1 MNHRIVQIK
10 IKKMNRLFNYIL
22 LRPLISLIFIGII
35 FLISSPGLQNFKL
48 DASSDALVIDGDEA
62 FKIYRETGEIFGNSD
77 FLIITFT
84 PKADLFSKQSLSV
97 IKNLDESLSKLPN
110 VDSVL
115 TILDAPIFFQPKVP
129 LADLMDSLKTLETE
143 GLDLIA
149 AKEEIINN
157 PVYSELIIS
166 PSGETTAMQVT
177 LKENSTYRSLIRK
190 RYELQDKPTLSSSD
204 RNELKKI
211 NRQISQINNA
221 DSIQRAELI
230 AKIRELLDER
240 RDQGKLFLG
249 GASMIATDMMSFIKS
264 DLAVFGAGVALVFC
278 LMLYLF
284 FQNPWFVILPLSNA
298 LVTTAFTASILG
310 LMDWKIS
317 VISSNFIA
325 LLLILTISLTVH
337 VLVRFIEVCKSEESI
352 DRAIYITLNQ
362 MVMPCLFAALT
373 TAIAFL
379 SLIMGD
385 IKPVIEFGKMMSVG
399 MIFAFIFTF
408 TFLPAAMKLLIG
420 SKQASSLNFIKK
432 IPTKL
437 AFITLKNGNQI
448 ALLFFLIVASM
459 LYGIS
464 KLEVEN
470 RFIDY
475 FSPETE
481 IYQGMLLLDQELGGT
496 ATLEILI
503 DQPAQEIFDDSLFED
518 DDLFEDDLFEDDSS
532 EASGYW
538 WNASSLSKLESIHDY
553 LDSIPEMGKVL
564 SVASGIKLA
573 RLINDNNDLN
583 DLELALLRSVLPE
596 DIKETLLYSYI
607 NEDDSKVRISARVL
621 ESAKTLNRK
630 ELLEKIHFDLEN
642 KFQLEPDQFQ
652 VTGLAVLYNNML
664 QSLFSSQIK
673 SLGLVFGAIGL
684 MLLILFRSIKI
695 MLIALTPNLITAG
708 SVLGML
714 GILGIPLDMMTIT
727 VAAISVGMAVDNTIH
742 YLYRYKTEVQINRSP
757 SEERILNSHNSV
769 GRAVLYTATTIA
781 AGFSV
786 FALSNFTPTVLFGL
800 FTAFALL
807 VSFFASL
814 TLLPFLLNFF
824 KAFVLKET

>member
-1 MNHRIVQIK
+1 MKNIFSFI
-10 IKKMNRLFNYIL
+10 
-22 LRPLISLIFIGII
+22 ISKPWLVMIFIIAI
-35 FLISSPGLQNFKL
+35 FLSTSNGLQNFKL
-48 DASSDALVIDGDEA
+48 DASSDALVIEGDEA
-62 FKIYRETGEIFGNSD
+62 FKVYRETGETFGNSD
-77 FLIITFT
+77 FLIITYT
-84 PKADLFSKQSLSV
+84 PNSELFSA
-97 IKNLDESLSKLPN
+97 ESLNTIKSIEISLEKLES
-110 VDSVL
+110 VESVL
-115 TILDAPIFFQPKVP
+115 SILDAPIFFQPKVP
-129 LADLMDSLKTLETE
+129 LADLMDNLKTIETE
-143 GLDLIA
+143 GIDLLK
-149 AKEEIINN
+149 AKEEILNN
-157 PVYSELIIS
+157 PVYQELIIS
-166 PSGETTAMQVT
+166 TSGKTTAIQVT
-177 LKENSTYRSLIRK
+177 LSENIIYRKLIAR
-190 RYELQDKPTLSSSD
+190 RYEINEQAILTSGAKTELQD
-204 RNELKKI
+204 I
-211 NRQISQINNA
+211 NQQISNINDQESHQRAILISQIRNLLSKHS
-221 DSIQRAELI
+221 DS
-230 AKIRELLDER
+230 
-240 RDQGKLFLG
+240 GVLFLG

-264 DLAVFGAGVALVFC
+264 DLAVFGVGVALVFC
-278 LMLYLF
+278 VMLFLF
-284 FQNPWFVILPLSNA
+284 FRNPWFVLLPLANA
-298 LVTTAFTASILG
+298 FITTAFTASILG

-337 VLVRFIEVCKSEESI
+337 VLVRFIEVSKSEPEI
-352 DRAIYITLNQ
+352 EKAMNITLNQ
-362 MVMPCLFAALT
+362 MVIPCFFAALT

-399 MIFAFIFTF
+399 MFFAFIFTF
-408 TFLPAAMKLLIG
+408 TFLPAAMKIVIKSHTYDSSGWINRIPLQL
-420 SKQASSLNFIKK
+420 ASF
-432 IPTKL
+432 
-437 AFITLKNGNQI
+437 TLTRGTQI
-448 ALLFFLIVASM
+448 ATFFLITLCAM

-503 DQPAQEIFDDSLFED
+503 DQPVQEITEELNIPE

-538 WNASSLSKLESIHDY
+538 WNATSLAKLEDIHDY
-553 LDSIPEMGKVL
+553 LDEIPEMGKVL
-564 SVASGIKLA
+564 SAASGIKLA
-573 RLINDNNDLN
+573 RMINDDKNLN

-607 NEDDSKVRISARVL
+607 NADDSRVRISARVL
-621 ESAKTLNRK
+621 ESAKSLNRK
-630 ELLEKIHFDLEN
+630 ELLEQIHFDLEN
-642 KFQLEPDQFQ
+642 KFNLDPDQFK

-673 SLGLVFGAIGL
+673 SLGLVFGAIAL
-684 MLLILFRSIKI
+684 MLLILFRSIMI
-695 MLIALTPNLITAG
+695 TLIALAPNIITAG

-742 YLYRYKTEVQINRSP
+742 YLFRYKTETQQDQVSLDNR
-757 SEERILNSHNSV
+757 IINSHASV
-769 GRAVLYTATTIA
+769 GRAVFYTASTIA
-781 AGFSV
+781 AGFSI
-786 FALSNFTPTVLFGL
+786 FAFSNFTPTVLFGV

-814 TLLPFLLNFF
+814 TLLPFLLNLFNPF
-824 KAFVLKET
+824 KPKEA

>member
-1 MNHRIVQIK
+1 MVLIVA
-10 IKKMNRLFNYIL
+10 
-22 LRPLISLIFIGII
+22 I
-35 FLISSPGLQNFKL
+35 FLSAASGLANFKL
-48 DASSDALVIDGDEA
+48 DASSDALVIEGDEA

-84 PKADLFSKQSLSV
+84 PNSDLFSPQSLST
-97 IKNLDESLSKLPN
+97 IKNLASQLEELPG
-110 VDSVL
+110 VQSVL
-115 TILDAPIFFQPKVP
+115 TILDAPIFFQPRVP
-129 LADLMDSLKTLETE
+129 LADLMDNLKTLESQ
-143 GLDLIA
+143 GIDFIA

-166 PSGETTAMQVT
+166 PSGDTTAMQVT
-177 LKENSTYRSLIRK
+177 LKENDLYRDLIK
-190 RYELQDKPTLSSSD
+190 QRYELLTFSDLSSNQKNQLDSI
-204 RNELKKI
+204 NKKI
-211 NRQISQINNA
+211 SKINDDEA
-221 DSIQRAELI
+221 KERANLI
-230 AKIRELLDER
+230 TQIRELLNQNSDR
-240 RDQGKLFLG
+240 GTLFLG

-264 DLAVFGAGVALVFC
+264 DLAIFGLGVAIVFC
-278 LMLYLF
+278 LMLYVF
-284 FQNPWFVILPLSNA
+284 FQNVWFVLLPLSNA
-298 LVTTAFTASILG
+298 AVTTAFTASILG

-337 VLVRFIEVCKSEESI
+337 VLVRFNEVSQTKDSI
-352 DRAIYITLNQ
+352 DDAIYATLNQ
-362 MVMPCLFAALT
+362 MLIPCLLATLT

-408 TFLPAAMKLLIG
+408 TFLPSAMKLVIKSADHSSIGLI
-420 SKQASSLNFIKK
+420 NK
-432 IPTKL
+432 IP
-437 AFITLKNGNQI
+437 NQLGII
-448 ALLFFLIVASM
+448 ANNQGKMISIIFLTAAISM
-459 LYGIS
+459 IYGIS

-496 ATLEILI
+496 ATLDILI
-503 DQPAQEIFDDSLFED
+503 DQPTTELIDGLEFDG
-518 DDLFEDDLFEDDSS
+518 DDLFEDDLFDDESS

-538 WNASSLSKLESIHDY
+538 WNATSLSKLEEIHDY
-553 LDSIPEMGKVL
+553 LNDIPEMGKVL

-573 RLINDNNDLN
+573 RMINNNNDLN

-607 NEDDSKVRISARVL
+607 NQDDTKVRISARVL
-621 ESAKTLNRK
+621 ESAQTLNRN
-630 ELLEKIHFDLEN
+630 ELLNKINFDLVNRFDLE
-642 KFQLEPDQFQ
+642 QEQFK

-673 SLGLVFGAIGL
+673 SLGLVFAAIGL
-684 MLLILFRSIKI
+684 MLLIIFRSIKI
-695 MLIALTPNLITAG
+695 TLIALTPNLITAG
-708 SVLGML
+708 SVLGLL
-714 GILGIPLDMMTIT
+714 GILSIPLDIMTIT

-742 YLYRYKTEVQINRSP
+742 YLYRYKKEIENQNIDNDQRV
-757 SEERILNSHNSV
+757 LNAHNSV
-769 GRAVLYTATTIA
+769 GRAVFYTAITIA
-781 AGFSV
+781 AGFSI
-786 FALSNFTPTVLFGL
+786 FALSSFTPTVLFGL
-800 FTAFALL
+800 FTAFALM

-814 TLLPFLLNFF
+814 TLLPFLLKFF
-824 KAFVLKET
+824 NAFSIQEA

>member
-1 MNHRIVQIK
+1 MQNFFK
-10 IKKMNRLFNYIL
+10 LIL
-22 LRPLISLIFIGII
+22 LRPMLVMGFLLVI
-35 FLISSPGLQNFKL
+35 FLSTSIGLKDFKL
-48 DASSDALVIDGDEA
+48 DASSDALVIEGDEA
-62 FKIYRETGEIFGNSD
+62 FKIYRETGEVFGNSD

-84 PKADLFSKQSLSV
+84 PNTDLFSSESLAT
-97 IKNLDESLSKLPN
+97 IKSLDESLEKLPN

-115 TILDAPIFFQPKVP
+115 TLLDAPIFFQPKVP
-129 LADLMDSLKTLETE
+129 LADLMDNLKTLETPDI
-143 GLDLIA
+143 DLVS
-149 AKEEIINN
+149 AKDEIINN

-166 PSGETTAMQVT
+166 PSGGTTAMQIT
-177 LKENSTYRSLIRK
+177 LKENQEYRNLIRT
-190 RYELQDKPTLSSSD
+190 RYELLEIENPTVNDKKRLQ
-204 RNELKKI
+204 NI
-211 NRQISQINNA
+211 NMQISRIN
-221 DSIQRAELI
+221 DSESVDRAKLI
-230 AKIRELLDER
+230 SEIRALLS
-240 RDQGKLFLG
+240 QHAGSGKLFLG

-264 DLAVFGAGVALVFC
+264 DLIVFGTGVALVFC

-284 FQNPWFVILPLSNA
+284 FQNFWFVALPLSNA
-298 LVTTAFTASILG
+298 LLTTVFTASILG

-337 VLVRFIEVCKSEESI
+337 VLVRFIEICKSEESI
-352 DRAIYITLNQ
+352 DQAIYITLNQ

-379 SLIMGD
+379 SLMMGD

-399 MIFAFIFTF
+399 MFFAFIFTF
-408 TFLPAAMKLLIG
+408 TFLPAAMKLLIK
-420 SKQASSLNFIKK
+420 SKSTSSLDVIKE
-432 IPTKL
+432 IPSKL
-437 AFITLKNGNQI
+437 AFLTIKNGNQI
-448 ALLFFLIVASM
+448 AVFFLFISISM
-459 LYGIS
+459 FYGIS

-503 DQPAQEIFDDSLFED
+503 DQPVQEVFESSLFEG

-573 RLINDNNDLN
+573 RLINNNNDLN

-695 MLIALTPNLITAG
+695 TLIALAPNLITAG
-708 SVLGML
+708 SVMGML

-742 YLYRYKTEVQINRSP
+742 YLYRYKTEAQVKGSA
-757 SEERILNSHNSV
+757 SGERIVNSHNSV
-769 GRAVLYTATTIA
+769 GRAVFYTATTIA

-786 FALSNFTPTVLFGL
+786 FALSNFTPTVLFGV

-824 KAFVLKET
+824 KAFETAEA

>member
-1 MNHRIVQIK
+1 MNNIFK
-10 IKKMNRLFNYIL
+10 TIL
-22 LRPLISLIFIGII
+22 LRPWLTLSII
-35 FLISSPGLQNFKL
+35 ALVLLVSSPGLNNFKL
-48 DASSDALVIDGDEA
+48 DASSDALVIEGDEA

-77 FLIITFT
+77 FLIVTFT
-84 PKADLFSKQSLSV
+84 PNADLFSA
-97 IKNLDESLSKLPN
+97 ESLGTIRALEVDLERLVG

-115 TILDAPIFFQPKVP
+115 SILDAPIFFQPKVP
-129 LADLMDSLKTLETE
+129 LSDLMDNLKTLDTP
-143 GLDLIA
+143 GLNMEA
-149 AKEEIINN
+149 AKDEILNN

-166 PSGETTAMQVT
+166 ASGSTTAMQIT
-177 LKENSTYRSLIRK
+177 LSENPIYRQLISR
-190 RYELQDKPTLSSSD
+190 RYELNDSSQISRD
-204 RNELKKI
+204 TREELKKI
-211 NRQISQINNA
+211 NEQISSINEQE
-221 DSIQRAELI
+221 STQRAELI
-230 AKIRELLDER
+230 SQIRELLVSK
-240 RDQGKLFLG
+240 QSSGTLFLG
-249 GASMIATDMMSFIKS
+249 GASMIANDMMSFIKS
-264 DLAVFGAGVALVFC
+264 DLAVFGLGVALVFC

-284 FQNPWFVILPLSNA
+284 FQNLWFVFLPLFNA
-298 LVTTAFTASILG
+298 LITTVFTASILG

-337 VLVRFIEVCKSEESI
+337 VLVRFTELSKVAHTT
-352 DRAIYITLNQ
+352 DDAIYLSLNQ

-399 MIFAFIFTF
+399 MVFAFILTF
-408 TFLPAAMKLLIG
+408 TFLPAAMKLVIK
-420 SKQASSLNFIKK
+420 SNNTHSSTWINN
-432 IPTKL
+432 IPDKL
-437 AFITLKNGNQI
+437 AKLTLIRGSYI
-448 ALLFFLIVASM
+448 AIFFALASM
-459 LYGIS
+459 TMIYGVS

-503 DQPAQEIFDDSLFED
+503 DQPQQAADDELLFAD

-532 EASGYW
+532 AASGYW
-538 WNASSLSKLESIHDY
+538 WNASSLSRLEEIHDY
-553 LDSIPEMGKVL
+553 LDDIPEMGKVL

-573 RLINDNNDLN
+573 RMINDDQDLN
-583 DLELALLRSVLPE
+583 DLELALLRSVLPD
-596 DIKETLLYSYI
+596 DIKETLLSSYI
-607 NEDDSKVRISARVL
+607 NEDDSRVRISARVL
-621 ESAKTLNRK
+621 ESAETLNRK
-630 ELLEKIHFDLEN
+630 ELLQKINFDLVNEFN
-642 KFQLEPDQFQ
+642 LEPEQFKI
-652 VTGLAVLYNNML
+652 TGLAVLYNNML

-684 MLLILFRSIKI
+684 MLLLLFRSLKI
-695 MLIALTPNLITAG
+695 TLIALAPNLITAG

-742 YLYRYKTEVQINRSP
+742 YLIRYRTEVQMNNASLDDRV
-757 SEERILNSHNSV
+757 LNSHHSV
-769 GRAVLYTATTIA
+769 GQAVFYTATTIA
-781 AGFSV
+781 AGFMI
-786 FALSNFTPTVLFGL
+786 FAFSNFTPTVLFGV

-814 TLLPFLLNFF
+814 TLLPYLLNFF
-824 KAFVLKET
+824 NAFQTRQA

>member
-1 MNHRIVQIK
+1 MNNIFK
-10 IKKMNRLFNYIL
+10 TIL
-22 LRPLISLIFIGII
+22 LRPWLTLSII
-35 FLISSPGLQNFKL
+35 ALVLLVSSPGLNNFKL
-48 DASSDALVIDGDEA
+48 DASSDALVIEGDEA

-77 FLIITFT
+77 FLIVTFT
-84 PKADLFSKQSLSV
+84 PNADLFSA
-97 IKNLDESLSKLPN
+97 ESLGTIRALEVDLERLTG

-115 TILDAPIFFQPKVP
+115 SILDAPIFFQPKVP
-129 LADLMDSLKTLETE
+129 LSDLMDNLKTLDTP
-143 GLDLIA
+143 GLNMEA
-149 AKEEIINN
+149 AKDEILNN

-166 PSGETTAMQVT
+166 ASGSTTAMQIT
-177 LKENSTYRSLIRK
+177 LSENPIYRQLISR
-190 RYELQDKPTLSSSD
+190 RYELNDSSQISRD
-204 RNELKKI
+204 TREELKKI
-211 NRQISQINNA
+211 NEQISSINEQESA
-221 DSIQRAELI
+221 QRAELI
-230 AKIRELLDER
+230 SQIRELLVSK
-240 RDQGKLFLG
+240 QSSGTLFLG
-249 GASMIATDMMSFIKS
+249 GASMIANDMMSFIKS
-264 DLAVFGAGVALVFC
+264 DLAVFGLGVALVFC

-284 FQNPWFVILPLSNA
+284 FQNLWFVFLPLFNA
-298 LVTTAFTASILG
+298 LITTVFTASILG

-337 VLVRFIEVCKSEESI
+337 VLVRFTELSKVAHTT
-352 DRAIYITLNQ
+352 DDAIYFSLNQ

-399 MIFAFIFTF
+399 MVFAFILTF
-408 TFLPAAMKLLIG
+408 TFLPAAMKLVIK
-420 SKQASSLNFIKK
+420 SNNTHSSTWINN
-432 IPTKL
+432 IPDKL
-437 AFITLKNGNQI
+437 AKLTLIRGSYI
-448 ALLFFLIVASM
+448 GIFFALASM
-459 LYGIS
+459 TMIYGVS

-503 DQPAQEIFDDSLFED
+503 DQPQQAADDELLFAD

-532 EASGYW
+532 AASGYW
-538 WNASSLSKLESIHDY
+538 WNASSLSRLEEIHDY
-553 LDSIPEMGKVL
+553 LDDIPEMGKVL

-573 RLINDNNDLN
+573 RMINDDQDLN
-583 DLELALLRSVLPE
+583 DLELALLRSVLPD
-596 DIKETLLYSYI
+596 DIKETLLSSYI
-607 NEDDSKVRISARVL
+607 NEDDSRVRISARVL
-621 ESAKTLNRK
+621 ESAETLNRK
-630 ELLEKIHFDLEN
+630 ELLQKINFDLVNEFN
-642 KFQLEPDQFQ
+642 LEPEQFKI
-652 VTGLAVLYNNML
+652 TGLAVLYNNML

-684 MLLILFRSIKI
+684 MLLLLFRSLKI
-695 MLIALTPNLITAG
+695 TLIALAPNLITAG

-742 YLYRYKTEVQINRSP
+742 YLIRYRTEVQMNNASLDDRV
-757 SEERILNSHNSV
+757 LNSHHSV
-769 GRAVLYTATTIA
+769 GQAVFYTATTIA
-781 AGFSV
+781 AGFMI
-786 FALSNFTPTVLFGL
+786 FAFSNFTPTVLFGV

-814 TLLPFLLNFF
+814 TLLPYLLNFF
-824 KAFVLKET
+824 NAFQTRQA

>member
-1 MNHRIVQIK
+1 MQNFFK
-10 IKKMNRLFNYIL
+10 LIL
-22 LRPLISLIFIGII
+22 LRPMLVMGFLLVI
-35 FLISSPGLQNFKL
+35 FLSTSIGLKDFKL
-48 DASSDALVIDGDEA
+48 DASSDALVIEGDEA
-62 FKIYRETGEIFGNSD
+62 FKIYRETGEVFGNSD

-84 PKADLFSKQSLSV
+84 PNTDLFSSESLAT
-97 IKNLDESLSKLPN
+97 IKSLDESLEKLPN

-115 TILDAPIFFQPKVP
+115 TLLDAPIFFQPKVP
-129 LADLMDSLKTLETE
+129 LADLMDNLKTLETPDI
-143 GLDLIA
+143 DLVS
-149 AKEEIINN
+149 AKDEIINN

-166 PSGETTAMQVT
+166 PSGGTTAMQIT
-177 LKENSTYRSLIRK
+177 LKENQEYRNLIRT
-190 RYELQDKPTLSSSD
+190 RYELLEIENPTVNDKKRLQ
-204 RNELKKI
+204 NI
-211 NRQISQINNA
+211 NMQISRIN
-221 DSIQRAELI
+221 DSESVDRAKLI
-230 AKIRELLDER
+230 SEIRALLS
-240 RDQGKLFLG
+240 QHAGSGTLFLG

-264 DLAVFGAGVALVFC
+264 DLIVFGTGVALVFC

-284 FQNPWFVILPLSNA
+284 FQNFWFVALLLSNA
-298 LVTTAFTASILG
+298 FLTTAFTASILG

-337 VLVRFIEVCKSEESI
+337 VLVRFIEICKSEESI
-352 DRAIYITLNQ
+352 DQAIYITLNQ

-379 SLIMGD
+379 SLMMGD

-399 MIFAFIFTF
+399 MFFAFIFTF
-408 TFLPAAMKLLIG
+408 TFLPAAMKLLIK
-420 SKQASSLNFIKK
+420 SKSTSSLDVIKE
-432 IPTKL
+432 IPSKL
-437 AFITLKNGNQI
+437 AFLTIKNGNQV
-448 ALLFFLIVASM
+448 AVFFLFISISM
-459 LYGIS
+459 FYGIS

-503 DQPAQEIFDDSLFED
+503 DQPVQEVFESSLFEG

-573 RLINDNNDLN
+573 RLINNNNDLN

-695 MLIALTPNLITAG
+695 TLIALAPNLITAG
-708 SVLGML
+708 SVMGML
-714 GILGIPLDMMTIT
+714 GILEIPLDMMTIT

-742 YLYRYKTEVQINRSP
+742 YLYRYKTEAQVKGSA
-757 SEERILNSHNSV
+757 SGERIVNSHNSV
-769 GRAVLYTATTIA
+769 GRAVFYTATTIA

-786 FALSNFTPTVLFGL
+786 FALSNFTPTVLFGV

-824 KAFVLKET
+824 KAFETAEA

>member
-1 MNHRIVQIK
+1 MNNIFK
-10 IKKMNRLFNYIL
+10 TIL
-22 LRPLISLIFIGII
+22 LRPWLTLSII
-35 FLISSPGLQNFKL
+35 ALVLLVSSPGLNNFKL
-48 DASSDALVIDGDEA
+48 DASSDALVIEGDEA

-77 FLIITFT
+77 FLIVTFT
-84 PKADLFSKQSLSV
+84 PNADLFSA
-97 IKNLDESLSKLPN
+97 ESLGTIRALEVDLERLAG

-115 TILDAPIFFQPKVP
+115 SILDAPIFFQPKVP
-129 LADLMDSLKTLETE
+129 LSDLMDNLKTLDTP
-143 GLDLIA
+143 GLNMEA
-149 AKEEIINN
+149 AKDEILNN

-166 PSGETTAMQVT
+166 ASGSTTAMQIT
-177 LKENSTYRSLIRK
+177 LSENPIYRQLISR
-190 RYELQDKPTLSSSD
+190 RYELNDSSQISRD
-204 RNELKKI
+204 TREELKKI
-211 NRQISQINNA
+211 NEQISSINEQESA
-221 DSIQRAELI
+221 QRAELI
-230 AKIRELLDER
+230 SQIRELLVSK
-240 RDQGKLFLG
+240 QSSGTLFLG
-249 GASMIATDMMSFIKS
+249 GASMIANDMMSFIKS
-264 DLAVFGAGVALVFC
+264 DLAVFGLGVALVFC

-284 FQNPWFVILPLSNA
+284 FQNLWFVFLPLFNA
-298 LVTTAFTASILG
+298 LITTVFTASILG

-337 VLVRFIEVCKSEESI
+337 VLVRFTELSKVAHTT
-352 DRAIYITLNQ
+352 DDAIYLSLNQ

-399 MIFAFIFTF
+399 MVFAFILTF
-408 TFLPAAMKLLIG
+408 TFLPAAMKLVIK
-420 SKQASSLNFIKK
+420 SNNTHSSTWINN
-432 IPTKL
+432 IPDKL
-437 AFITLKNGNQI
+437 AKLTLIRGSYI
-448 ALLFFLIVASM
+448 GIFFALASM
-459 LYGIS
+459 TMIYGVS

-503 DQPAQEIFDDSLFED
+503 DQPQQAADDELLFAD

-532 EASGYW
+532 AASGYW
-538 WNASSLSKLESIHDY
+538 WNASSLSRLEEIHDY
-553 LDSIPEMGKVL
+553 LDDIPEMGKVL

-573 RLINDNNDLN
+573 RMINDDQDLN
-583 DLELALLRSVLPE
+583 DLELALLRSVLPD
-596 DIKETLLYSYI
+596 DIKETLLSSYI
-607 NEDDSKVRISARVL
+607 NEDDSRVRISARVL
-621 ESAKTLNRK
+621 ESAETLNRK
-630 ELLEKIHFDLEN
+630 ELLQKINFDLVNEFN
-642 KFQLEPDQFQ
+642 LEPEQFKI
-652 VTGLAVLYNNML
+652 TGLAVLYNNML

-684 MLLILFRSIKI
+684 MLLLLFRSLKI
-695 MLIALTPNLITAG
+695 TLIALAPNLITAG

-742 YLYRYKTEVQINRSP
+742 YLIRYRTEVQMNNASLDDRV
-757 SEERILNSHNSV
+757 LNSHHSV
-769 GRAVLYTATTIA
+769 GQAVFYTATTIA
-781 AGFSV
+781 AGFMI
-786 FALSNFTPTVLFGL
+786 FAFSNFTPTVLFGV

-814 TLLPFLLNFF
+814 TLLPYLLNFF
-824 KAFVLKET
+824 NAFQTRQA

>member
-1 MNHRIVQIK
+1 MNNIFK
-10 IKKMNRLFNYIL
+10 TIL
-22 LRPLISLIFIGII
+22 LRPWLTLSII
-35 FLISSPGLQNFKL
+35 ALVLLVSSPGLNNFKL
-48 DASSDALVIDGDEA
+48 DASSDALVIEGDEA

-77 FLIITFT
+77 FLIVTFT
-84 PKADLFSKQSLSV
+84 PNADLFSA
-97 IKNLDESLSKLPN
+97 ESLGTIRALEVDLERLTG

-115 TILDAPIFFQPKVP
+115 SILDAPIFFQPKVP
-129 LADLMDSLKTLETE
+129 LSDLMDNLKTLDTP
-143 GLDLIA
+143 GLNMEA
-149 AKEEIINN
+149 AKDEILNN

-166 PSGETTAMQVT
+166 ASGSTTAMQIT
-177 LKENSTYRSLIRK
+177 LSENPIYRQLISR
-190 RYELQDKPTLSSSD
+190 RYELNDSSQISRD
-204 RNELKKI
+204 TREELKKI
-211 NRQISQINNA
+211 NEQISSINEQESA
-221 DSIQRAELI
+221 QRAELI
-230 AKIRELLDER
+230 SQIRELLVSK
-240 RDQGKLFLG
+240 QSSGTLFLG
-249 GASMIATDMMSFIKS
+249 GASMIANDMMSFIKS
-264 DLAVFGAGVALVFC
+264 DLAVFGLGVALVFC

-284 FQNPWFVILPLSNA
+284 FQNLWFVFLPLFNA
-298 LVTTAFTASILG
+298 LITTVFTASILG

-337 VLVRFIEVCKSEESI
+337 VLVRFTELSKVAHTT
-352 DRAIYITLNQ
+352 DDAIYLSLNQ

-399 MIFAFIFTF
+399 MVFAFILTF
-408 TFLPAAMKLLIG
+408 TFLPAAMKLVIK
-420 SKQASSLNFIKK
+420 SNNTHSSTWINN
-432 IPTKL
+432 IPDKL
-437 AFITLKNGNQI
+437 AKLTLIRGSYI
-448 ALLFFLIVASM
+448 AIFFTLASM
-459 LYGIS
+459 TMIYGVS

-503 DQPAQEIFDDSLFED
+503 DQPQQAADDELLFAD

-532 EASGYW
+532 AASGYW
-538 WNASSLSKLESIHDY
+538 WNASSLSRLEEIHDY
-553 LDSIPEMGKVL
+553 LDDIPEMGKVL

-573 RLINDNNDLN
+573 RMINDDQDLN
-583 DLELALLRSVLPE
+583 DLELALLRSVLPD
-596 DIKETLLYSYI
+596 DIKETLLSSYI
-607 NEDDSKVRISARVL
+607 NEDDSRVRISARVL
-621 ESAKTLNRK
+621 ESAETLNRK
-630 ELLEKIHFDLEN
+630 ELLQKINFDLVNEFN
-642 KFQLEPDQFQ
+642 LEPEQFKI
-652 VTGLAVLYNNML
+652 TGLAVLYNNML

-684 MLLILFRSIKI
+684 MLLLLFRSFKI
-695 MLIALTPNLITAG
+695 TLIALAPNLITAG

-742 YLYRYKTEVQINRSP
+742 YLIRYRTEVQMNNASLDDRV
-757 SEERILNSHNSV
+757 LNSHHSV
-769 GRAVLYTATTIA
+769 GQAVFYTATTIA
-781 AGFSV
+781 AGFMI
-786 FALSNFTPTVLFGL
+786 FAFSNFTPTVLFGV

-814 TLLPFLLNFF
+814 TLLPYLLNFF
-824 KAFVLKET
+824 NAFQTRQA

>member
-1 MNHRIVQIK
+1 MNNIFK
-10 IKKMNRLFNYIL
+10 TIL
-22 LRPLISLIFIGII
+22 LRPWLTLSII
-35 FLISSPGLQNFKL
+35 ALVLLVSSPGLNNFKL
-48 DASSDALVIDGDEA
+48 DASSDALVIEGDEA

-77 FLIITFT
+77 FLIVTFT
-84 PKADLFSKQSLSV
+84 PNADLFSA
-97 IKNLDESLSKLPN
+97 ESLGTIRALEVDLERLAG

-115 TILDAPIFFQPKVP
+115 SILDAPIFFQPKVP
-129 LADLMDSLKTLETE
+129 LSDLMDNLKTLDTP
-143 GLDLIA
+143 GLNMEA
-149 AKEEIINN
+149 AKDEILNN

-166 PSGETTAMQVT
+166 ASGSTTAMQIT
-177 LKENSTYRSLIRK
+177 LSENPIYRQLISR
-190 RYELQDKPTLSSSD
+190 RYELNDSSQISRD
-204 RNELKKI
+204 TREELKKI
-211 NRQISQINNA
+211 NEQISSINEQESA
-221 DSIQRAELI
+221 QRAELI
-230 AKIRELLDER
+230 SQIRELLVSK
-240 RDQGKLFLG
+240 QSSGTLFLG
-249 GASMIATDMMSFIKS
+249 GASMIANDMMSFIKS
-264 DLAVFGAGVALVFC
+264 DLAVFGLGVALVFC

-284 FQNPWFVILPLSNA
+284 FQNLWFVFLPLFNA
-298 LVTTAFTASILG
+298 LITTVFTASILG

-337 VLVRFIEVCKSEESI
+337 VLVRFTELSKVAHTT
-352 DRAIYITLNQ
+352 DDAIYLSLNQ

-399 MIFAFIFTF
+399 MVFAFILTF
-408 TFLPAAMKLLIG
+408 TFLPAAMKLVIK
-420 SKQASSLNFIKK
+420 SNNTHSSTWINN
-432 IPTKL
+432 IPDKL
-437 AFITLKNGNQI
+437 AKLTLIRGSYI
-448 ALLFFLIVASM
+448 AIFFTLASM
-459 LYGIS
+459 TMIYGVS

-503 DQPAQEIFDDSLFED
+503 DEPQQAANDELLFAD
-518 DDLFEDDLFEDDSS
+518 DDLFEDDLFDDDSS
-532 EASGYW
+532 AASGYW
-538 WNASSLSKLESIHDY
+538 WNASSLSRLEEIHDY
-553 LDSIPEMGKVL
+553 LDDIPEMGKVL

-573 RLINDNNDLN
+573 RMINDDQDLN
-583 DLELALLRSVLPE
+583 DLELALLRSVLPD
-596 DIKETLLYSYI
+596 DIKETLLSSYI
-607 NEDDSKVRISARVL
+607 NEDDSRVRISARVL
-621 ESAKTLNRK
+621 ESAETLNRK
-630 ELLEKIHFDLEN
+630 ELLQKINFDLVNEFN
-642 KFQLEPDQFQ
+642 LEPEQFKI
-652 VTGLAVLYNNML
+652 TGLAVLYNNML

-684 MLLILFRSIKI
+684 MLLLLFRSFKI
-695 MLIALTPNLITAG
+695 TLIALAPNLITAG

-742 YLYRYKTEVQINRSP
+742 YLIRYRTEVQMNNASLDDRV
-757 SEERILNSHNSV
+757 LNSHHSV
-769 GRAVLYTATTIA
+769 GQAVFYTATTIA
-781 AGFSV
+781 AGFMI
-786 FALSNFTPTVLFGL
+786 FAFSNFTPTVLFGV

-814 TLLPFLLNFF
+814 TLLPYLLNFF
-824 KAFVLKET
+824 NAFQTRQA